1 MVRRP
6 EAPAAKPETSAVDS
20 PARFGAACQPLR
32 MAQMY
37 QFRLLPCLLTSA
49 ALLPGCAA
57 IEEPPSPVVV
67 TAAGEGPGTP
77 LTLSMFSAEG
87 ARAQVFVD
95 AADQART
102 LDVSRGSPSTTPGAT
117 WTVRKSLG
125 GTPDSLLTF
134 IREEDGGIGLVSTAE
149 FSDGAF
155 TVFSPPMPISRP
167 SIAPGKQG
175 SYQRAV
181 EMKVTHLDAA
191 GKDTGKSKASG
202 SGTVTMTYQGTTPIP
217 RAAANGLGTA
227 SGLLLVSTLTAEL
240 SPATVLSTTETW
252 YDPAGTGIIAERRTE
267 RVKVMGVQIR
277 GKQTLWLRQ
286 EDKPTS
292 K

>member
-1 MVRRP
+1 MVRQP
-6 EAPAAKPETSAVDS
+6 QAPAAKPDTSAVDS
-20 PARFGAACQPLR
+20 PARFGAACQPLH
-32 MAQMY
+32 MAQINPLR
-37 QFRLLPCLLTSA
+37 FLPCLLATV
-49 ALLPGCAA
+49 ALLRGCAN
-57 IEEPPSPVVV
+57 IEEPPSPAVM
-67 TAAGEGPGTP
+67 TGAGDGPGSP

-87 ARAQVFVD
+87 ARAQVFID
-95 AADQART
+95 AADQARR
-102 LDVSRGSPSTTPGAT
+102 LEVSRGSPSATPGAT
-117 WTVRKSLG
+117 WTVRKSVG
-125 GTPDSLLTF
+125 GAPDSLLTF
-134 IREEDGGIGLVSTAE
+134 IREADGGVGLVSTAE

-167 SIAPGKQG
+167 SIAPGKPG
-175 SYQRAV
+175 SFQRAV

-202 SGTVTMTYQGTTPIP
+202 SGTVTMTYQGSTPIP
-217 RAAANGLGTA
+217 RAAASGLGTA
-227 SGLLLVSTLTAEL
+227 SGLLLVSTLNADL

-252 YDPAGTGIIAERRTE
+252 YDPAGSGIIAERRTE

-286 EDKPTS
+286 EDKPTV

>member
-1 MVRRP
+1 
-6 EAPAAKPETSAVDS
+6 
-20 PARFGAACQPLR
+20 
-32 MAQMY
+32 MAQINPL
-37 QFRLLPCLLTSA
+37 RLLPCLLATA
-49 ALLPGCAA
+49 ALLPGCAT
-57 IEEPPSPVVV
+57 IEEPPSPAVV
-67 TAAGEGPGTP
+67 TPGAGDGPGSP

-87 ARAQVFVD
+87 ARAQVFID

-102 LDVSRGSPSTTPGAT
+102 LEVSRGSPSATPGAT
-117 WTVRKSLG
+117 WTVRKSVG
-125 GTPDSLLTF
+125 GAPDSLLTF
-134 IREEDGGIGLVSTAE
+134 IREADGGVGLVSTAE

-167 SIAPGKQG
+167 SIAPGKAG

-202 SGTVTMTYQGTTPIP
+202 SGTVTMTYQGSTPIP
-217 RAAANGLGTA
+217 RAAANGLGTDT
-227 SGLLLVSTLTAEL
+227 GLLLVSTLNAEL

-252 YDPAGTGIIAERRTE
+252 YDPAGSGIIAERRTE

-286 EDKPTS
+286 EDKPTA